1 MRHIVVIKQ
10 VNAPFVT
17 LFVTL
22 PILPPGRFSDEK
34 AICGYFSES
43 AAVFMLLSGVKV
55 I

>member
-22 PILPPGRFSDEK
+22 PILPSGRFSDEK
-34 AICGYFSES
+34 AISGCFLER
-43 AAVFMLLSGVKV
+43 AVVFMIAK
-55 I
+55 